1 MYISSID
8 LHFASGLGGLVRY
21 GGGGPTS
28 REAWM
33 LVEMWTKSSRKV
45 SSHKSCKQCKPKILT
60 KLHGVH
66 LDCTLEASK
75 SESSQFP
82 AWLFARECL
91 SQASQRLC
99 GYRARPGPCPLE
111 ALILKIDGKL
121 MEKPWKSLDVHAFQW
136 ISLLALRQASIPAP
150 APATVWA
157 ISPWTRRCSRALGP
171 GTAGG

>member
-1 MYISSID
+1 MYTSID

-28 REAWM
+28 GQAWM

-45 SSHKSCKQCKPKILT
+45 SFHKSCKQCKPKILT

-111 ALILKIDGKL
+111 ALILKIHGKA
-121 MEKPWKSLDVHAFQW
+121 MEKPGCPCISLW